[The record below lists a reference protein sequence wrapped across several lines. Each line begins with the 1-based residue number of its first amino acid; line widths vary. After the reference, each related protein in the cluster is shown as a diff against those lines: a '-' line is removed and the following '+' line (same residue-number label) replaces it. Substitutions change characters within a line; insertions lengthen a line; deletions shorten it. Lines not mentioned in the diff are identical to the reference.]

1 MEILAGPLNV
11 GICLLF
17 FLNLTAPL
25 FSAAEFLEADVRGFE
40 TDLPDGAE
48 CEFELDLEDGDE
60 PPNKASRLAFAW
72 RL

>member
-17 FLNLTAPL
+17 FSDLTAPL
-25 FSAAEFLEADVRGFE
+25 FSAELLEADVRGFE

-48 CEFELDLEDGDE
+48 CEFELDLEDDDG